1 MAHKYLNS
9 SARQSPAVSPGP
21 SPLHFHQSDAPTAD
35 VEVKVDALT
44 KLQAELES
52 GAEVRPRLPYQLNS
66 DHLLKVPDAEGV
78 ISTLK
83 ACLKVS
89 HQHLTT
95 AAVSVIPPLL
105 PLIIASG
112 QQNHRPTHQR
122 SLSNST
128 STSSTTASI
137 DAFNLRQAL
146 TAFLTPGGLFERL
159 GDTREKPRDKA
170 RESLVLLGG
179 YAFKFAGGSAFAS
192 KSTSSKGPETPLA
205 TFERFMKESGFGSKV
220 WRIRE
225 QVCCTH
231 PPKTSLLCAR
241 TSNAGLIFHKF
252 TAGRVITHAGTNN
265 HNGIADPP
273 IVEYPRPG
281 SHPSITP
288 IIRPPIV
295 SAIPSRRSRG

>member
-1 MAHKYLNS
+1 MGLRY
-9 SARQSPAVSPGP
+9 
-21 SPLHFHQSDAPTAD
+21 
-35 VEVKVDALT
+35 
-44 KLQAELES
+44 
-52 GAEVRPRLPYQLNS
+52 VRRLSCRLGF
-66 DHLLKVPDAEGV
+66 DHLFKVPDAEVV
-78 ISTLK
+78 IGTLK

-95 AAVSVIPPLL
+95 AAVSVIPTLL
-105 PLIIASG
+105 PLIIATG
-112 QQNHRPTHQR
+112 QPNHRPTHQR

-192 KSTSSKGPETPLA
+192 KSISSKGPETPLA
-205 TFERFMKESGFGSKV
+205 VFERFMKDSGFGSKV

-225 QVCCTH
+225 QVRYKH
-231 PPKTSLLCAR
+231 SSKASLLCAR
-241 TSNAGLIFHKF
+241 TSTANTIFHNL
-252 TAGRVITHAGTNN
+252 TAGQIVIHADMNK

-273 IVEYPRPG
+273 IVVYPRPG
-281 SHPSITP
+281 SYPSITP
-288 IIRPPIV
+288 LLCPPIISPV
-295 SAIPSRRSRG
+295 PSRRPRR

>member
-1 MAHKYLNS
+1 MTLSRNFRRNS
-9 SARQSPAVSPGP
+9 KQ
-21 SPLHFHQSDAPTAD
+21 
-35 VEVKVDALT
+35 E
-44 KLQAELES
+44 
-52 GAEVRPRLPYQLNS
+52 PRCASTYPCSLDF
-66 DHLLKVPDAEGV
+66 DHLSKIPDAEAV

-83 ACLKVS
+83 ACLKIS

-95 AAVSVIPPLL
+95 AAVAVIPPLL

-159 GDTREKPRDKA
+159 GDNREKPRDKA
-170 RESLVLLGG
+170 RESLVILGG

-205 TFERFMKESGFGSKV
+205 MFERFMKESGFGSKV

-225 QVCCTH
+225 QVRSTRSPCL
-231 PPKTSLLCAR
+231 PPCAR
-241 TSNAGLIFHKF
+241 AGTAGLWHLYRG
-252 TAGRVITHAGTNN
+252 AWCH
-265 HNGIADPP
+265 
-273 IVEYPRPG
+273 PRG
-281 SHPSITP
+281 YK
-288 IIRPPIV
+288 RP
-295 SAIPSRRSRG
+295 

>member
-1 MAHKYLNS
+1 LRYI
-9 SARQSPAVSPGP
+9 R
-21 SPLHFHQSDAPTAD
+21 
-35 VEVKVDALT
+35 
-44 KLQAELES
+44 
-52 GAEVRPRLPYQLNS
+52 RLSCWLGS
-66 DHLLKVPDAEGV
+66 DHLFKVPDAEVV
-78 ISTLK
+78 IGTLK

-95 AAVSVIPPLL
+95 AAVSVIPTLL
-105 PLIIASG
+105 PLIIATG
-112 QQNHRPTHQR
+112 QPNHRPTHQR

-192 KSTSSKGPETPLA
+192 KSISSKGPETPLA
-205 TFERFMKESGFGSKV
+205 MFERFMKDSGFGSKV

-225 QVCCTH
+225 QVRYTH
-231 PPKTSLLCAR
+231 SSKASFLCAR
-241 TSNAGLIFHKF
+241 TSVANTIFHNL
-252 TAGRVITHAGTNN
+252 TAGQIVIHAGMNK

-273 IVEYPRPG
+273 IVVYPRPG
-281 SHPSITP
+281 SYPSITP
-288 IIRPPIV
+288 LLCPPII
-295 SAIPSRRSRG
+295 SAVPSRRPRR

>member
-1 MAHKYLNS
+1 LREGPKCAPILLYPLGINS
-9 SARQSPAVSPGP
+9 
-21 SPLHFHQSDAPTAD
+21 LF
-35 VEVKVDALT
+35 
-44 KLQAELES
+44 
-52 GAEVRPRLPYQLNS
+52 
-66 DHLLKVPDAEGV
+66 KVPDAEAI

-112 QQNHRPTHQR
+112 QQNHRPAHQR

-128 STSSTTASI
+128 STSSTAASI

-159 GDTREKPRDKA
+159 GDNREKPRDKA

-225 QVCCTH
+225 QVRSTG
-231 PPKTSLLCAR
+231 SLGFILFAR
-241 TSNAGLIFHKF
+241 VP
-252 TAGRVITHAGTNN
+252 RV
-265 HNGIADPP
+265 
-273 IVEYPRPG
+273 
-281 SHPSITP
+281 
-288 IIRPPIV
+288 
-295 SAIPSRRSRG
+295 

>member
-1 MAHKYLNS
+1 VH
-9 SARQSPAVSPGP
+9 
-21 SPLHFHQSDAPTAD
+21 
-35 VEVKVDALT
+35 
-44 KLQAELES
+44 
-52 GAEVRPRLPYQLNS
+52 RLSCQLDS
-66 DHLLKVPDAEGV
+66 DHLFKIPDAEGV

-95 AAVSVIPPLL
+95 AAVSVIPTLL
-105 PLIIASG
+105 PLIIATG
-112 QQNHRPTHQR
+112 QPNHRPTHQR

-205 TFERFMKESGFGSKV
+205 MFERFMKDSGFGSKV

-225 QVCCTH
+225 QVRYTY
-231 PPKTSLLCAR
+231 PPEAPLLCAR
-241 TSNAGLIFHKF
+241 TSTANTISHNL
-252 TAGRVITHAGTNN
+252 TAGQAVIHAGINK
-265 HNGIADPP
+265 HNDIADSP
-273 IVEYPRPG
+273 IVECSRPG
-281 SHPSITP
+281 SYPSITP
-288 IIRPPIV
+288 LLCPPIV
-295 SAIPSRRSRG
+295 SAVPSRRPRR

>member
-1 MAHKYLNS
+1 MLSQNS
-9 SARQSPAVSPGP
+9 RRNSRPELRYFHRP
-21 SPLHFHQSDAPTAD
+21 S
-35 VEVKVDALT
+35 
-44 KLQAELES
+44 
-52 GAEVRPRLPYQLNS
+52 YQPDS
-66 DHLLKVPDAEGV
+66 DHLFKVPDAEV
-78 ISTLK
+78 TISTLK

-95 AAVSVIPPLL
+95 AAVSVIPSLL

-112 QQNHRPTHQR
+112 QHNHRPTHQR

-128 STSSTTASI
+128 STSSATASI

-159 GDTREKPRDKA
+159 GDSREKPRDKA

-205 TFERFMKESGFGSKV
+205 MFERLMKESGFGSKV

-225 QVCCTH
+225 QVRCTR
-231 PPKTSLLCAR
+231 PPNASPLYAR
-241 TSNAGLIFHKF
+241 TSTADLIFHNF
-252 TAGRVITHAGTNN
+252 TAGHVVTHGA
-265 HNGIADPP
+265 
-273 IVEYPRPG
+273 
-281 SHPSITP
+281 
-288 IIRPPIV
+288 
-295 SAIPSRRSRG
+295 

>member
-1 MAHKYLNS
+1 MTLSRNS
-9 SARQSPAVSPGP
+9 RPNWKQGLRCVTTCSKLPN
-21 SPLHFHQSDAPTAD
+21 FH
-35 VEVKVDALT
+35 
-44 KLQAELES
+44 
-52 GAEVRPRLPYQLNS
+52 RLF
-66 DHLLKVPDAEGV
+66 KIPDAEVV
-78 ISTLK
+78 ISALK
-83 ACLKVS
+83 ACLKIS

-128 STSSTTASI
+128 STSSTSGSI
-137 DAFNLRQAL
+137 DAFNLRHAL

-159 GDTREKPRDKA
+159 GDSREKPRDKA

-205 TFERFMKESGFGSKV
+205 LFERFMKESGFGSKV

-225 QVCCTH
+225 QVRSTRSPCSPLYAC
-231 PPKTSLLCAR
+231 PGP
-241 TSNAGLIFHKF
+241 AGLIFRTF
-252 TAGRVITHAGTNN
+252 TSGHGVICVDMHV
-265 HNGIADPP
+265 HNGVAN
-273 IVEYPRPG
+273 
-281 SHPSITP
+281 
-288 IIRPPIV
+288 
-295 SAIPSRRSRG
+295 RRL

>member
-1 MAHKYLNS
+1 M
-9 SARQSPAVSPGP
+9 
-21 SPLHFHQSDAPTAD
+21 
-35 VEVKVDALT
+35 
-44 KLQAELES
+44 ELEA
-52 GAEVRPRLPYQLNS
+52 GAEVRPRTFSPARF
-66 DHLLKVPDAEGV
+66 DHLFKVPDAEAI

-146 TAFLTPGGLFERL
+146 TALLTPGGLFERL
-159 GDTREKPRDKA
+159 GDNREKPRDKA

-205 TFERFMKESGFGSKV
+205 IFERFMKESGFGSKV

-225 QVCCTH
+225 QV
-231 PPKTSLLCAR
+231 R
-241 TSNAGLIFHKF
+241 
-252 TAGRVITHAGTNN
+252 
-265 HNGIADPP
+265 P
-273 IVEYPRPG
+273 IRSPG
-281 SHPSITP
+281 SPVCADAGVAGPVLH
-288 IIRPPIV
+288 
-295 SAIPSRRSRG
+295 IPARGHCHSCGPGRQ